1 MSLDISYKH
10 EVFILNLNIKSK
22 VFSISTTLKPQTFL
36 TVLLTLKNTL
46 SVLRQLNIHNQTMT
60 YIRGV
65 WEIRFVKISEG
76 EEMKDDPML
85 MFIGHY
91 TQQTPLY
98 FSELLSRI
106 SCVS

>member
-1 MSLDISYKH
+1 
-10 EVFILNLNIKSK
+10 
-22 VFSISTTLKPQTFL
+22 
-36 TVLLTLKNTL
+36 
-46 SVLRQLNIHNQTMT
+46 MT

-98 FSELLSRI
+98 FSEL
-106 SCVS
+106 